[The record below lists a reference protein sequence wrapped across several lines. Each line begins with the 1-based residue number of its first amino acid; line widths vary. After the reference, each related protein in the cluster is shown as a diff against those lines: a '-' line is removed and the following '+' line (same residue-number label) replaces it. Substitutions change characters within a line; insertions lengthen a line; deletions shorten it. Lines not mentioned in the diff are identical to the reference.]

1 MRRHLLVVLL
11 LALTALVASCGDDNE
26 DPVLDPPSLSTPST
40 AAPDVDTTGDD
51 SSDEGD
57 DPATDGDETDTDGV
71 DPDDPAATS
80 TTEPED
86 VVTTTSER
94 LDPDDPNY
102 PTLPPSPTV
111 TYPETDGS

>member
-1 MRRHLLVVLL
+1 MRRHLFVVLL
-11 LALTALVASCGDDNE
+11 LALTALIASCGDDNE
-26 DPVLDPPSLSTPST
+26 DPVLDPPTLSTPST
-40 AAPDVDTTGDD
+40 EAPAVDPTADDTSTDVDGTDPSADDTTNRTD
-51 SSDEGD
+51 D
-57 DPATDGDETDTDGV
+57 DPTAS
-71 DPDDPAATS
+71 TS

-111 TYPETDGS
+111 TYPDTGDS

>member
-1 MRRHLLVVLL
+1 MRRHLFVVLL
-11 LALTALVASCGDDNE
+11 LALTAFVASCGDDNE

-40 AAPDVDTTGDD
+40 TAPPADTTTD
-51 SSDEGD
+51 
-57 DPATDGDETDTDGV
+57 ATDDGDTTDDATDTDGT
-71 DPDDPAATS
+71 DDDPADSTS
-80 TTEPED
+80 TTAPED

-111 TYPETDGS
+111 TYPDTDGS